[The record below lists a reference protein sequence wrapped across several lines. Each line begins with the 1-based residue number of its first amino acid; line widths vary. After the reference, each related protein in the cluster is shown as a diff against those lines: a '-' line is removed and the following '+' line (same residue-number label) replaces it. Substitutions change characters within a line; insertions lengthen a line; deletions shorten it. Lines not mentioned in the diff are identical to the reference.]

1 MIGVGVQMRLE
12 LEDEELVVVLGLV
25 SCLTTG

>member
-12 LEDEELVVVLGLV
+12 LEDEELIVVLGLV
-25 SCLTTG
+25 SCLTT